1 MIKLGTKPATADIS
15 NQLERAIVGA
25 LADAKVQV
33 TAQSPGH
40 FSLVVSSEA
49 FAGKSRLARQKLVYQ
64 AIAPLMQG
72 PSAPVHAVDS
82 MKTVAPGE

>member
-1 MIKLGTKPATADIS
+1 MIKLGTLPATADIS

-25 LADAKVQV
+25 LADAVVQV
-33 TAQSPGH
+33 SAASPGH
-40 FSLVVSSEA
+40 FSLVVTSAA

-72 PSAPVHAVDS
+72 GSAPVHAVDS
-82 MKTVAPGE
+82 LKTLAPGE